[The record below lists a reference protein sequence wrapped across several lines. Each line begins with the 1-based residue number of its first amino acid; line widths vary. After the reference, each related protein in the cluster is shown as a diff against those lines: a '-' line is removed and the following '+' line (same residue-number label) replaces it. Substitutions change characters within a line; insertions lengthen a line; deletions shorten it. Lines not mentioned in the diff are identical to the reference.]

1 MTYILGWKN
10 DDNVFLAADS
20 ATTAL
25 GTTPT
30 TNITHSSFG
39 EQHTINERG
48 VVEETMLKLC
58 CVSNKAIVAMAGDIS
73 LAVETVRVFETA
85 LKTCANIKEAFE
97 KAICSCGPYSKD
109 TDVGLIMGCMDKGKT
124 RLYSYNSKRANKVF
138 EHDTF
143 TQLGSIKGVYPTL
156 TEKIVKCFIERKLPG
171 KCMQIAVTAILQ
183 SYGILDILMNMGVGG
198 VFFGLSINSSGIH
211 WQPDTSYVLY
221 SPDFSDQD
229 SITVIARDGILAV
242 RSSVIDFNKLFANN
256 VNSPLCRPEDLNAMK
271 PKLTEFFYTGRSDF
285 YVWLSKKDRL
295 ITVVNANGRCFG
307 QYMKICANGHGYISL
322 ACTDKLKKVLE
333 APNRDF
339 GKGLPYRFNW
349 LSCNS

>member
-39 EQHTINERG
+39 EQHTINERE

-58 CVSNKAIVAMAGDIS
+58 CVNSKAIVAIAGDINRA
-73 LAVETVRVFETA
+73 LEIVKTFESA
-85 LKTCANIKEAFE
+85 LKNYANIKEAFE
-97 KAICSCGPYSKD
+97 KAICSCGPYLKD

-124 RLYSYNSKRANKVF
+124 KLYSYNSKRANEVF

-156 TEKIVKCFIERKLPG
+156 TEEIVKCFIERKLPG
-171 KCMQIAVTAILQ
+171 KHMLIAVTAILQ
-183 SYGILDILMNMGVGG
+183 SYGIFDKLMNVGVGG
-198 VFFGLSINSSGIH
+198 VFFGLSINYSGIH
-211 WQPDTSYVLY
+211 WQPDTSYILY
-221 SPDFSDQD
+221 SPDFSEKDF
-229 SITVIARDGILAV
+229 ITVIARDGILAV
-242 RSSVIDFNKLFANN
+242 DTSINNTNKLFANT
-256 VNSPLCRPEDLNAMK
+256 VNSPFCRPEDLNAIRL
-271 PKLTEFFYTGRSDF
+271 KLREFFDTGKSDF
-285 YVWLSKKDRL
+285 YIWLSKKDRL
-295 ITVVNANGRCFG
+295 ITVVNANGKYFS
-307 QYMKICANGHGYISL
+307 QYMKISTNGHGYFDIAFSE
-322 ACTDKLKKVLE
+322 KLKKILE
-333 APNRDF
+333 VPNRNFD
-339 GKGLPYRFNW
+339 KGLPYRFNW